1 MTLRWRLA
9 ATTAAIALPVIAA
22 LAYVAIDTERRA
34 LEEGMARFMVL
45 HMQQGGRAACEA
57 APDGWRGW
65 PPGPPPPGAP
75 PPRVPGGLYAY
86 DRQLHSRNPDAP
98 RLGDEWREALA
109 GGERTASRRITAG
122 GRETVGVL
130 VRMPWSEGPCALLL
144 AVRPPFV
151 GPASPFPPVQAW
163 LLPGAVVLITV
174 LVAVGPVVRR
184 IRRLAR
190 EVRSSAQAGY
200 RTGVTVRG
208 RDEVGEL
215 ARAFDEAAVEIRTQ
229 MDRQEERER
238 TLRDFLENTT
248 HDVMIPLTVLTGHL
262 ADMQDR
268 LAGGEGIAAETVRSA
283 VSEAHYMAALIHNL
297 AAAAKLEAGAPAIG
311 RDRIQLGELVD
322 RAVAR
327 HRGLAGRTGVALE
340 RALPDEPAW
349 VRGDV
354 TLLEQAV
361 SNLVYNAIRY
371 NRAGGHVA
379 VVLEP
384 VGEARFALRV
394 TDDGPGIPE
403 EELGRLVERGY
414 RGDGAR
420 SRAQS
425 GAGLGLHIA
434 RQVASV
440 HGFELRIG
448 HSEPGGLEVVL
459 TGALEP
465 PRFFGG

>member
-1 MTLRWRLA
+1 VTLRWRLA

-22 LAYVAIDTERRA
+22 LAYVAIDTQKRA
-34 LEEGMARFMVL
+34 LEEGMARFMVI

-57 APDGWRGW
+57 SPESWRGW
-65 PPGPPPPGAP
+65 PPPGPAPPGGL

-86 DRQLHSRNPDAP
+86 DRQLRSQNPDAP
-98 RLGDEWREALA
+98 RLGDEWREAIDS
-109 GGERTASRRITAG
+109 GSASRRISLD
-122 GRETVGVL
+122 GRETMGVL

-151 GPASPFPPVQAW
+151 GPVSPFPPVQAW
-163 LLPGAVVLITV
+163 LLPGAVVLIAV
-174 LVAVGPVVRR
+174 LLAVGPVVRR

-190 EVRSSAQAGY
+190 EVQSSARAGY
-200 RTGVTVRG
+200 RTGVTVGG

-215 ARAFDEAAVEIRTQ
+215 ARAFDGAAVEIRTQ
-229 MDRQEERER
+229 MDRQEQRER

-268 LAGGEGIAAETVRSA
+268 ALKGEPIAPDAVRSA

-311 RDRIQLGELVD
+311 REPIQLGDLVD

-327 HRGLAGRTGVALE
+327 HRGLAARTSVALE
-340 RALPDEPAW
+340 RALPDQPCW

-354 TLLEQAV
+354 TLVEQAV
-361 SNLVYNAIRY
+361 SNLVYNAIRF

-379 VVLEP
+379 VVLELA
-384 VGEARFALRV
+384 GEAGFSLRV
-394 TDDGPGIPE
+394 SDDGPGIPE
-403 EELGRLVERGY
+403 AELARLVERGY

-420 SRAQS
+420 SRAPS

-434 RQVASV
+434 RQVADV
-440 HGFELRIG
+440 HGFRLRIAR
-448 HSEPGGLEVVL
+448 SEPGGLEVVL
-459 TGALEP
+459 SGP
-465 PRFFGG
+465 VSPV